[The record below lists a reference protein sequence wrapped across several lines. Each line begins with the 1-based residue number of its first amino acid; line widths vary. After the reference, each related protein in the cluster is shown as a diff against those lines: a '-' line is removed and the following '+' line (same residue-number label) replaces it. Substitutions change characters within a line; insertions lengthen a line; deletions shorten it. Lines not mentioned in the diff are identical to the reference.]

1 NQIHNQSPKK
11 QSNFFEDN
19 AGPEELA
26 HLQDLIDKLTDK
38 ELANLAKKVGIKFY
52 PPPGKTTPRLDYEM
66 VIVESDR
73 EDFYREYR
81 KIMETR
87 RKIQKNNLPGKT
99 II

>member
-1 NQIHNQSPKK
+1 MHNQDPKK
-11 QSNFFEDN
+11 QSSFFEDN

-38 ELANLAKKVGIKFY
+38 ELADLAKKVGIKFY
-52 PPPGKTTPRLDYEM
+52 PPPGETISRLDYEM

-81 KIMETR
+81 KIMEA
-87 RKIQKNNLPGKT
+87 RKKTQKNNSPKKT
-99 II
+99 IF

>member
-1 NQIHNQSPKK
+1 MERNQKHNQGLNN

-38 ELANLAKKVGIKFY
+38 ELKTLAKKVGIEFY
-52 PPPGKTTPRLDYEM
+52 PPPGKTTPRIDYEN
-66 VIVESDR
+66 VIVESNR

-81 KIMETR
+81 KIIETR
-87 RKIQKNNLPGKT
+87 KQK
-99 II
+99 